1 MIETLLFYVKCIYL
15 WQECNLKDVQTYDN
29 VNEVINCEC
38 GFTIIQSRNSNG
50 LFLLAACFKTIR
62 HYNL

>member
-15 WQECNLKDVQTYDN
+15 GQECNLKDVQTYDI

-38 GFTIIQSRNSNG
+38 GFTIIKSRNSNG
-50 LFLLAACFKTIR
+50 LFLLAACFKIVR
-62 HYNL
+62 QYNL